1 MVSGTPFKTA
11 FFVLPVL
18 TGGSSLKAKRLFRK
32 LFVNLLYQYIIAAC
46 LSLA

>member
-18 TGGSSLKAKRLFRK
+18 TGGSGLKAKRLFQK
-32 LFVNLLYQYIIAAC
+32 LFVKLLNQ
-46 LSLA
+46 